1 MSEEDLIQR
10 LQQLQIEENEIIG
23 QLAAIRSTRQ
33 GIQIGDTVK
42 LLTRGVRSKRGD
54 LAVATKVT
62 SNSVSVRLT
71 STGHVTRRHPKNV
84 SKVESDEL

>member
-33 GIQIGDTVK
+33 GIRIGDTVK
-42 LLTRGVRSKRGD
+42 LLTRGVRSKKGD
-54 LAVATKVT
+54 LAVVTKVA
-62 SNSVSVRLT
+62 SNSIGIRVIT
-71 STGHVTRRHPKNV
+71 TGHVTTRHPKNV
-84 SKVESDEL
+84 LRVESGKQ

>member
-1 MSEEDLIQR
+1 MSEEELIQR

-33 GIQIGDTVK
+33 GIQVGDTVK

-54 LAVATKVT
+54 LAVVTKA
-62 SNSVSVRLT
+62 SSSSISVQLI

-84 SKVESDEL
+84 LRVESGEQ

>member
-23 QLAAIRSTRQ
+23 RLAAIRSTRQ

-54 LAVATKVT
+54 LAVVTKVT

-71 STGHVTRRHPKNV
+71 STGHVTRRHLKNV
-84 SKVESDEL
+84 SKVESDEQ